1 MDFGG
6 IADRQF
12 PLPPTPTCDASYA
25 YRSLDGTCNNLN
37 NPQYGQA
44 NTIYQRLMGPATY
57 ADGNVNNNIAYYC
70 LNTATK

>member
-37 NPQYGQA
+37 KNDKNEQNA
-44 NTIYQRLMGPATY
+44 LAFW
-57 ADGNVNNNIAYYC
+57 
-70 LNTATK
+70 